1 MTRYA
6 CSSVKGFVPVGGVC
20 KGHSVNDEPADPEY
34 SGLSVDCPVCEPI
47 LAGHALWASSPEE
60 VPLTAAEEKKLERE
74 LREIELEAVLNA
86 KADREFA
93 RQQRLAAQKAEAA
106 PKAPAKPAPRTR
118 SKASGAS
125 A

>member
-6 CSSVKGFVPVGGVC
+6 CSSVKTFIPAGGAC
-20 KGHSVNDEPADPEY
+20 KGHSVNDEPADPDY

-47 LAGHALWASSPEE
+47 LASHALWASSPEE

-74 LREIELEAVLNA
+74 LREIELEAVMNA

-93 RQQRLAAQKAEAA
+93 RQQRLAAQKAESAE
-106 PKAPAKPAPRTR
+106 AKPAR
-118 SKASGAS
+118 SRKASGAS